1 MARLWCDHDRHERRS
16 HDSLKVTELTSLIL
30 ARGGHPKGKKQ
41 ALRDQ
46 VRRLAPMSVEQMVA
60 ATELARR
67 EDAVDGSLGMT
78 MAEAAAAAEEGATVG
93 EESAMDVDDEGGEEE
108 GEEEDEHVD
117 EEPLPP
123 PIDHSEFSN
132 ASTDE
137 GSGEDD
143 EGFEMD

>member
-1 MARLWCDHDRHERRS
+1 
-16 HDSLKVTELTSLIL
+16 
-30 ARGGHPKGKKQ
+30 
-41 ALRDQ
+41 
-46 VRRLAPMSVEQMVA
+46 
-60 ATELARR
+60 
-67 EDAVDGSLGMT
+67 
-78 MAEAAAAAEEGATVG
+78 
-93 EESAMDVDDEGGEEE
+93 MDVDDEGGEEE